1 MPNRLRYLRWL
12 RDPQR
17 RAIKGQA
24 QSEFTAAKTRLINLR
39 VAEREGN
46 LIEYAEAE
54 SVIDQVSG
62 ITCLIIRGRALI
74 PRTGAGGTR
83 VGFGYQDNGPTR

>member
-1 MPNRLRYLRWL
+1 LRWL

-39 VAEREGN
+39 VAEREGK

-62 ITCLIIRGRALI
+62 IAQL
-74 PRTGAGGTR
+74 
-83 VGFGYQDNGPTR
+83 V

>member
-1 MPNRLRYLRWL
+1 MVVTIRDDALLRYLRWL

-39 VAEREGN
+39 VARGQ
-46 LIEYAEAE
+46 A
-54 SVIDQVSG
+54 DR
-62 ITCLIIRGRALI
+62 IR
-74 PRTGAGGTR
+74 
-83 VGFGYQDNGPTR
+83 